1 MAGANTE
8 PVREIIDRAG
18 VEGARFDEVQRATNC
33 RPGAIPGR
41 VADIINENYL
51 FDIYLQI

>member
-1 MAGANTE
+1 MAGANKE